1 MQSTV
6 DGQVGVYGLHAVNPA
21 ELALDNVPEP
31 ALTHVHL
38 MEGDIVI
45 IIIIGRQAV
54 ENKCATH
61 NRALVS

>member
-6 DGQVGVYGLHAVNPA
+6 DGQVGVDGLHAVNPA
-21 ELALDNVPEP
+21 ELALNNVPEP

-38 MEGDIVI
+38 MEEDIVI
-45 IIIIGRQAV
+45 MVQAV
-54 ENKCATH
+54 GNKCATH